1 MLRRRRGSR
10 ESPAL
15 GAYIVLGTDAH
26 TLINGGMSKRAMTS
40 AASAVSAVALFA
52 LALSAC
58 ARPSSTPGASAALA
72 DDGAAW
78 RRTIPIIDVH
88 GHIDPDA
95 IDKTLAA
102 MDANF
107 IARIVNLTAGED
119 AAEFAAAKK
128 QFDAKGKGRFIL
140 YINDVYTKHP
150 IEDPAFGQKVA
161 ATLEEAVRLGAR
173 GLKISKTLGL
183 FWRDAQNKIIAIDD
197 PRLEPMW
204 TACARLRIPISIHS
218 GDPKAFWLPVAPSNE
233 RYDELK
239 DHPNWA
245 FGGGEYPAREVILQ
259 KLEHVVASHPDV
271 TFVGVHFGNDPE
283 DVDHVAALL
292 RKYANYNVDIA
303 ARIPEIGRQDPGKLR
318 ALFVEFQ
325 DRILFGTDF
334 MVFGEGYILGAGP
347 VVHSER
353 EVKTFFDTHFRFL
366 ETNARQM
373 DHPTPIQGRW
383 KIDAIGLP
391 RHVLE
396 KVYFKNAER
405 IILKQ
410 GS

>member
-1 MLRRRRGSR
+1 MNQLALLSR
-10 ESPAL
+10 PPAL
-15 GAYIVLGTDAH
+15 
-26 TLINGGMSKRAMTS
+26 
-40 AASAVSAVALFA
+40 AVAFFV

-58 ARPSSTPGASAALA
+58 RPVSRPGAEAPLS
-72 DDGAAW
+72 DDAAAW
-78 RRTIPIIDVH
+78 RRTIPIVDVH

-128 QFDAKGKGRFIL
+128 LFDAKGKGRFIL
-140 YINDVYTKHP
+140 YVNDVYTKHP
-150 IEDPAFGQKVA
+150 IEDPSFGQKVG
-161 ATLEEAVRLGAR
+161 ATIEEAVRLGAK

-183 FWRDAQNKIIAIDD
+183 YWRDAQNKIIAIDD

-204 TACARLRIPISIHS
+204 SACARLHIPISIHS
-218 GDPKAFWLPVAPSNE
+218 GDPKAFWLPVDAKNE
-233 RYDELK
+233 RYEELK
-239 DHPNWA
+239 DHPKWA
-245 FGGGEYPAREVILQ
+245 FGGGEFPPREAILGQ
-259 KLEHVVASHPDV
+259 LERVVASHPDV

-292 RKYANYNVDIA
+292 RKYRNYNVDIA
-303 ARIPEIGRQDPGKLR
+303 ARVPEIGRQDPGKLR

-334 MVFGEGYILGAGP
+334 MVFREGYILGAGP

-373 DHPTPIQGRW
+373 EHPTPIQGRW

-391 RHVLE
+391 REVLE

-405 IILKQ
+405 MILKQ
-410 GS
+410 RD